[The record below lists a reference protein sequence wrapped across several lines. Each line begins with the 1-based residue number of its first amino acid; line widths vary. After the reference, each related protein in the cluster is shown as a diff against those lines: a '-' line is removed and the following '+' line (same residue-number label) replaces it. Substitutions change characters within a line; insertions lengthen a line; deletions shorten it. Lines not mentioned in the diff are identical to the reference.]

1 MHVKHSPQPFFSPL
15 TYTNSFPIKKIS
27 GVIPNKRRLGF
38 FETTSIGN
46 PTCSTADTSTA
57 RPTLVATIKQQSVLC
72 HREGDAIFISS
83 DYASVVECTNH
94 GILSCQVILPAAAGG
109 PQQLF
114 RRLELT
120 EFPNHTPLHSPFVS
134 LQDCIGTLIGEY
146 CRDSRP
152 SVLPLQ
158 LTVLKDFEEVNVLQ
172 ARVKWLKKNIHHY
185 PSGVG
190 SNSNESFAE
199 DIFVAL
205 GVSRPE
211 KAEDR
216 SATSDP
222 PAASS

>member
-1 MHVKHSPQPFFSPL
+1 M
-15 TYTNSFPIKKIS
+15 
-27 GVIPNKRRLGF
+27 
-38 FETTSIGN
+38 
-46 PTCSTADTSTA
+46 
-57 RPTLVATIKQQSVLC
+57 LC

-172 ARVKWLKKNIHHY
+172 ARVKWLKKNIRHY

-190 SNSNESFAE
+190 NNSSESFST
-199 DIFVAL
+199 DILAAL
-205 GVSRPE
+205 GIALPE
-211 KAEDR
+211 EANDR
-216 SATSDP
+216 SAPSDLP
-222 PAASS
+222 ASSS